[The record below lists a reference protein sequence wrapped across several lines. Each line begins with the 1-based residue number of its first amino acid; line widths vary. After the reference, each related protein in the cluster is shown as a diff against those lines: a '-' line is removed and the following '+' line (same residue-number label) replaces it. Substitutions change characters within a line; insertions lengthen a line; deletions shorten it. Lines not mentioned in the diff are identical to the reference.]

1 MEDIKAETQ
10 PEASPKQKQ
19 ALSLYRRE
27 IKKPKSLG
35 TTLFLKN
42 DFNGGTNNPQSD
54 LGLKAES
61 RAKLRSYCRNLL
73 LGNKN
78 ISRRKYSNSHLSSSS
93 GNAAVVNEKDDALS
107 ALRKLQKERLIISR
121 MGFMERAYQLDIQIE
136 LYRNEAKKLRDQE
149 MKKLY
154 KDHAR

>member
-1 MEDIKAETQ
+1 MI
-10 PEASPKQKQ
+10 
-19 ALSLYRRE
+19 SLAGLRIY
-27 IKKPKSLG
+27 
-35 TTLFLKN
+35 
-42 DFNGGTNNPQSD
+42 SD